1 MVTKFYV
8 DKFQAK
14 GLIILVVII
23 FCAEIFVTVARGVLL
38 EELVRITSYSEGLEI
53 VSSAVGADS
62 MTSGLAWFE
71 SLIVGASGTET
82 VSL

>member
-1 MVTKFYV
+1 MYSLPQSYNQTSKCKRCICPNAY
-8 DKFQAK
+8 
-14 GLIILVVII
+14 
-23 FCAEIFVTVARGVLL
+23 CAEIFVTVARGVLL